1 MVQPDSPAWFR
12 SELGD
17 SLRKLR
23 EAQGKSRSL
32 AAQRLNNCSVQKIG
46 TIERGETRMKDEE
59 FQALLDL
66 YEPDAETRAHL
77 EDLFRGGQP
86 RSSRTPW
93 GGTVTPVFKR
103 YADAEKAAAKIHIY
117 RPDMWPGLIQE
128 EGYARAVF
136 RTNRFLPPNEIEL
149 LLQARVARQ
158 LVVDRE
164 DPPQVTLVLHEN
176 AIFTVAGDR
185 ETTAS
190 QARHALDLAERG
202 VIDLRLVE
210 KETPLTMALL
220 MPFTVFIEAGTGEVS
235 AWNDSLT
242 DTTRADKP
250 ASVDHLVAAFE
261 DVLDKSL
268 PSDASLA
275 RLANLV
281 TQL

>member
-17 SLRKLR
+17 NLRKLR
-23 EAQGKSRSL
+23 EAKGKSRSF
-32 AAQRLNNCSVQKIG
+32 AAEHLNNCSVQKIG

-66 YEPDAETRAHL
+66 YEPDAKTRAHL
-77 EDLFRGGQP
+77 EDLFKGGQP

-93 GGTVTPVFKR
+93 GGMVAPVYKR
-103 YADAEKAAAKIHIY
+103 YADAERVAAKIQIY
-117 RPDMWPGLIQE
+117 RPDMWPALVQE
-128 EGYARAVF
+128 EGYAREVLK
-136 RTNRFLPPNEIEL
+136 TNKFLPPNEIEL

-176 AIFTVAGDR
+176 AIFTIAGDH
-185 ETTAS
+185 EITAS

-210 KETPLTMALL
+210 RETPLTMALL
-220 MPFTVFIEAGTGEVS
+220 MPFTVFIEAGTGETS

-250 ASVDHLVAAFE
+250 SSVDHLVAAFE
-261 DVLDKSL
+261 DVLNKSL
-268 PSDASLA
+268 PSDASLT